1 MDNFSYAFGYM
12 MERATTMMSYFM
24 LAAFIDKT
32 LEVDRKTVKE
42 TIGHEPTQRHLQY
55 YSDLRQEEKNSRDTR
70 QWEIDTARNSDAW
83 CLAKKIVIPN
93 PAKKE
98 PLWRTVLRPNRDTV
112 RHPEA
117 KRTHLPLL
125 RASQNT

>member
-55 YSDLRQEEKNSRDTR
+55 YSDLRKEEKNSRDTR
-70 QWEIDTARNSDAW
+70 QWEIDCQKLRRLVFGEDDSNS
-83 CLAKKIVIPN
+83 K
-93 PAKKE
+93 
-98 PLWRTVLRPNRDTV
+98 
-112 RHPEA
+112 
-117 KRTHLPLL
+117 
-125 RASQNT
+125 SS

>member
-12 MERATTMMSYFM
+12 MERATTIMSYFM

-55 YSDLRQEEKNSRDTR
+55 YSDLRKEEKNSRDTR
-70 QWEIDTARNSDAW
+70 QWEIDCQKLRRLVFGEDDSNS
-83 CLAKKIVIPN
+83 K
-93 PAKKE
+93 
-98 PLWRTVLRPNRDTV
+98 
-112 RHPEA
+112 
-117 KRTHLPLL
+117 
-125 RASQNT
+125 SS

>member
-70 QWEIDTARNSDAW
+70 QWEIDCQKLRRLVFGEDDNNS
-83 CLAKKIVIPN
+83 K
-93 PAKKE
+93 
-98 PLWRTVLRPNRDTV
+98 TG
-112 RHPEA
+112 
-117 KRTHLPLL
+117 
-125 RASQNT
+125 